1 MWNVFQNVLTF
12 SLIFIL
18 ETRKKQKDLPAF
30 SILRCCFLYLNW
42 LDPKHERIS
51 FPCSTTGCYNS
62 WLEWLLTGARD
73 DLKYFVFMASFN
85 LYNHPVMQRFLFL
98 LPMLE
103 LRKIRR
109 ERCQVAWPGGAPVP
123 QGTAQALPCVGGWI
137 GWSVLLNPQPGA
149 WHLRG
154 AHKY

>member
-109 ERCQVAWPGGAPVP
+109 REVSSGLARRSACASGDSTGPALCGRVNRLECAAQSPAWRLAPK
-123 QGTAQALPCVGGWI
+123 
-137 GWSVLLNPQPGA
+137 
-149 WHLRG
+149 RG
-154 AHKY
+154 S

>member
-109 ERCQVAWPGGAPVP
+109 REVNNQLTQPRSVKWPGPGLSACASGQHRPCPVWE
-123 QGTAQALPCVGGWI
+123 GE
-137 GWSVLLNPQPGA
+137 
-149 WHLRG
+149 
-154 AHKY
+154 